1 MKQQSLKYGVNWQS
15 VFNQNI
21 CDLKSGKNLLGIPGP
36 DPGVKK
42 HQIPDPDPQHWFFIQ
57 L

>member
-1 MKQQSLKYGVNWQS
+1 MNW
-15 VFNQNI
+15 I
-21 CDLKSGKNLLGIPGP
+21 RDLRSGKILLGIPGP